1 MRIRSI
7 KPEFWR
13 SEDIADLTV
22 EDRLLFIG
30 LWSYVDDNGVGID
43 RLADVCADLFAL
55 DLERDPPETFARVS
69 RGLQNLSEAGRIV
82 RYTVE
87 GKSYLHITNWSKHQ
101 RIDKPNKAR
110 YPHPDAENATI
121 REEVATPSRHPR
133 ETPAP
138 GTEEQ
143 GNRGTGEQGTCDP
156 ADAGSLSDA
165 ASGTDATEA
174 TNPDAEALSHY
185 LADRIRT
192 NGNKVRTV
200 GKRWHD
206 AMDRLIRIDG
216 YTPEQIR
223 QVIDWSQGNEFWA
236 PNILSAP
243 KLREKFDTLKG
254 QMLNDRN
261 RQASRPQTAADRRL
275 QVGAERHLRLADY
288 QPTSHDPFDTY
299 VRTKEIEA

>member
-206 AMDRLIRIDG
+206 AMDRLIRLDG

-254 QMLNDRN
+254 QMLNERN